1 MRLSCSIRRLTYGL
15 AALAMVVAA
24 LAPAL
29 AQALGPAA
37 GVTWI
42 EVCTAQGS
50 RWVAADGTAPL
61 QDRGAAMPVDDCAY
75 CSSSAQPLGMAPAP
89 VAAVVPACGDDAPG
103 TVVRPAPRTMVA
115 WLVAQPRAPPVRA

>member
-1 MRLSCSIRRLTYGL
+1 MRLSRSVRRLTHWL
-15 AALAMVVAA
+15 AALAMVVGA

-29 AQALGPAA
+29 AQALGSAA
-37 GVTWI
+37 GANWI

-50 RWVAADGTAPL
+50 RWVAADSTAPL

-75 CSSSAQPLGMAPAP
+75 CSSNAQPLGMAPAP
-89 VAAVVPACGDDAPG
+89 VAAVVPACGDGAPAP
-103 TVVRPAPRTMVA
+103 VVRPAPRTVVA